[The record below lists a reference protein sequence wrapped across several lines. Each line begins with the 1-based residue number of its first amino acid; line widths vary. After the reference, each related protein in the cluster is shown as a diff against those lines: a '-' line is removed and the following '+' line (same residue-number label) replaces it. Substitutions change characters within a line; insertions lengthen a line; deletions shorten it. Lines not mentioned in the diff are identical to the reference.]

1 MRLSLFQIGQD
12 LSSRR
17 GLHLNQNDYEYQAV
31 LTVAVMLKVSF
42 EEDEDDWT
50 GAEKA
55 TKIGNFQ
62 AAWLNWG
69 GKYRLIG
76 GTNGIAKIF
85 LHFVPGF
92 TDQDDA
98 KTNYITQ
105 FHHTNAD
112 AGDPKVFIHNPLIG
126 SNKLRIKMN
135 ATARETVQFLLNMSA
150 GQDELDVLDFVR
162 VWVNGQLSD
171 TFTLE
176 RI

>member
-1 MRLSLFQIGQD
+1 
-12 LSSRR
+12 
-17 GLHLNQNDYEYQAV
+17 
-31 LTVAVMLKVSF
+31 MLQVSF
-42 EEDEDDWT
+42 EEDPGDWT

-55 TKIGNFQ
+55 TKIANLQ

-69 GKYRLIG
+69 GKYRLVG
-76 GTNGIAKIF
+76 GTRGIARIF

-92 TDQDDA
+92 TDSSDG
-98 KTNYITQ
+98 KTNYITE
-105 FHHTNAD
+105 FHHDNAD

-135 ATARETVQFLLNMSA
+135 ATAAETVRFLLNMTA
-150 GQDELDVLDFVR
+150 GQDELVVLDFVR
-162 VWVNGQLSD
+162 VWVNAQLGD